1 MDPHMF
7 ALGGGNGE
15 AGSERH
21 KSTTQRCGVNGEN
34 GRNVKKG
41 AAAHRVQSYAA
52 GPFGSPFERDLDR
65 CTYEN
70 ASCLLA
76 CVLVQSWADFL
87 ESTQAYDRAEY
98 GTASREAPVSQNV
111 QKTLK
116 SPIDMTDQFDKI
128 ILVREDLSCNA
139 STCAH
144 QFLYRHAKS
153 SRGHGMRSA
162 S

>member
-21 KSTTQRCGVNGEN
+21 KSTTQRCGVNGED

-41 AAAHRVQSYAA
+41 AAAHRFQSYAA
-52 GPFGSPFERDLDR
+52 GPLGSRIERDLDR

-87 ESTQAYDRAEY
+87 ESTQGYDRAEESL
-98 GTASREAPVSQNV
+98 SRRDVCVRQDCL
-111 QKTLK
+111 QG
-116 SPIDMTDQFDKI
+116 SPCQPKRTK
-128 ILVREDLSCNA
+128 NP
-139 STCAH
+139 
-144 QFLYRHAKS
+144 
-153 SRGHGMRSA
+153 
-162 S
+162 

>member
-21 KSTTQRCGVNGEN
+21 KSTTQRCGVNGED

-41 AAAHRVQSYAA
+41 AAAHRVQSYVA
-52 GPFGSPFERDLDR
+52 GPFGSRIERDLDR

-87 ESTQAYDRAEY
+87 ESTQGYDRAEESL
-98 GTASREAPVSQNV
+98 SRRDVCVRQDCL
-111 QKTLK
+111 QG
-116 SPIDMTDQFDKI
+116 SPCRPKRTK
-128 ILVREDLSCNA
+128 NP
-139 STCAH
+139 
-144 QFLYRHAKS
+144 
-153 SRGHGMRSA
+153 
-162 S
+162 

>member
-1 MDPHMF
+1 MF

-21 KSTTQRCGVNGEN
+21 KSTTQRCGVNGED

-41 AAAHRVQSYAA
+41 AAAHRFQSYAA
-52 GPFGSPFERDLDR
+52 GPLGSRIERDLDR

-76 CVLVQSWADFL
+76 CVLDQSCADFL

-98 GTASREAPVSQNV
+98 VNLDEGAASPGSAWVGMLSLSRRDVCVRQDCL
-111 QKTLK
+111 QG
-116 SPIDMTDQFDKI
+116 SPCQPKRTK
-128 ILVREDLSCNA
+128 NP
-139 STCAH
+139 
-144 QFLYRHAKS
+144 
-153 SRGHGMRSA
+153 
-162 S
+162 

>member
-21 KSTTQRCGVNGEN
+21 KSTTQRCGVNGGD

-41 AAAHRVQSYAA
+41 AAAHRFQSYAA
-52 GPFGSPFERDLDR
+52 GPLGSRIERDLDR

-87 ESTQAYDRAEY
+87 ESTQGYDRAEESL
-98 GTASREAPVSQNV
+98 SRRDVCVRQDCL
-111 QKTLK
+111 QG
-116 SPIDMTDQFDKI
+116 SPCQPKRTK
-128 ILVREDLSCNA
+128 NP
-139 STCAH
+139 
-144 QFLYRHAKS
+144 
-153 SRGHGMRSA
+153 
-162 S
+162 